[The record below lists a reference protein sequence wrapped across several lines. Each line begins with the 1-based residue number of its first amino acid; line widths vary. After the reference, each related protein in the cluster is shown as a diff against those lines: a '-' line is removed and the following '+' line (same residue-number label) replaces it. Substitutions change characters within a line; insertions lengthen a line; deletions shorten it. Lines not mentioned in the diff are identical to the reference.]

1 MSQQDIEEELKKK
14 MKSHKASEKEDD
26 ADEKDD
32 EKDEKDDDE
41 KDEMPFMK
49 KKKKEKD
56 DDMKEETLAAKSLSP
71 KGAPGEPMS
80 KIGMISQVTSAMSG
94 MPKSDMINF
103 FNQVM
108 GQFGPGK
115 DYGIGDKSGHNQ
127 DSIDMKTGKGPKTKD
142 AMPKLNVKE
151 DIDGMFDGEDLS
163 EEFKEKASTLFEAA
177 LNARVTAEVVRIE
190 EELEN
195 TLKEQME
202 SFAAEVTDKLDTY
215 LDYVVENWMA
225 ENEVAIESTLRNEI
239 SEQFIEDLKNLF
251 AENYMN
257 VPEEKVNVIEKL
269 TDKIEALETR
279 LDETIT
285 ENHELKGV
293 LTESTKKDLID
304 LVSSDLTLTQQ
315 EKFLSFAEGIEFD
328 GDVDTYQRK
337 LEIIKENYFSTATV
351 PQTNLEEETYEGE
364 ETSTR
369 TVSMDPSIARYVSA
383 LNKTVKR

>member
-1 MSQQDIEEELKKK
+1 
-14 MKSHKASEKEDD
+14 
-26 ADEKDD
+26 
-32 EKDEKDDDE
+32 
-41 KDEMPFMK
+41 
-49 KKKKEKD
+49 
-56 DDMKEETLAAKSLSP
+56 
-71 KGAPGEPMS
+71 
-80 KIGMISQVTSAMSG
+80 MISQVTSAMSG